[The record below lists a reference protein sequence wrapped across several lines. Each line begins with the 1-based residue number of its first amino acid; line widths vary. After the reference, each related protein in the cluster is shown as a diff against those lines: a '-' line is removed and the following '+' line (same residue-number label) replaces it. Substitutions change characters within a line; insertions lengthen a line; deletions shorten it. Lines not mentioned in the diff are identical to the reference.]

1 MQTGTIKQM
10 IESGLLGSEAQVSG
24 DGTHFE
30 AVVICDAFEGKAML
44 ARHRMVYG
52 ALGDA
57 MQSAI
62 HALSMRTY
70 TRTEWL
76 ALTTGSGG

>member
-1 MQTGTIKQM
+1 MQTDTIKQM
-10 IESGLLGSEAQVSG
+10 IEAGLPGSEVQVSG

-30 AVVICDAFEGKAML
+30 AVIISDAFEGNNTL

-70 TRTEWL
+70 TKAEWL
-76 ALTTGSGG
+76 KSRS

>member
-1 MQTGTIKQM
+1 MQTNTIKQM
-10 IESGLLGSEAQVSG
+10 IEAGLPGSEAQVTG

-30 AVVICDAFEGKAML
+30 AVIISDAFEGKNTL

-62 HALSMRTY
+62 HALSMRTL
-70 TRTEWL
+70 TKAEWL
-76 ALTTGSGG
+76 KNKG

>member
-1 MQTGTIKQM
+1 MQTDTIKQM
-10 IESGLLGSEAQVSG
+10 IEAGLPDSEAQVTG

-30 AVVICDAFEGKAML
+30 AMVISDAFEGKNTL

-62 HALSMRTY
+62 HALSMRTL
-70 TRTEWL
+70 TKAEWL
-76 ALTTGSGG
+76 NGRG

>member
-1 MQTGTIKQM
+1 MQTDTIKKM
-10 IESGLLGSEAQVSG
+10 IETGLPGSAVQITG

-30 AVVICDAFEGKAML
+30 AVVISDVFEGKKIL

-62 HALSMRTY
+62 HALSIRTY
-70 TRTEWL
+70 TKTEWL
-76 ALTTGSGG
+76 NNRD